1 MRLYSTK
8 MAPYPRRVSI
18 YLAEKGL
25 EIDRVEVDIM
35 AMAHK
40 SPEFL
45 KINPAGKVPVLE
57 LSNGDYLPESGAIV
71 EYLEELHPNPPMFG
85 DTAEARAQTRATERI
100 ADQIFTLLAQTL
112 MHSSPA
118 ARKIHPGLTQHPQ
131 VGEALQP
138 MLDDLF
144 SQLETRMGN
153 HDYLAGSR
161 PTAAD
166 CTFFALMDSVTAGFG
181 FAIPE
186 RYPKLRA
193 WYPRFGQR
201 ASAKA
206 L

>member
-25 EIDRVEVDIM
+25 EIGRVEVDIM

-100 ADQIFTLLAQTL
+100 ADQIFLGVSASAPCPGDRPGSHGGRGTQKAAT
-112 MHSSPA
+112 A
-118 ARKIHPGLTQHPQ
+118 ARSPGT
-131 VGEALQP
+131 
-138 MLDDLF
+138 
-144 SQLETRMGN
+144 
-153 HDYLAGSR
+153 
-161 PTAAD
+161 
-166 CTFFALMDSVTAGFG
+166 
-181 FAIPE
+181 
-186 RYPKLRA
+186 LRRRTEL
-193 WYPRFGQR
+193 Y
-201 ASAKA
+201 
-206 L
+206 